1 MPQMG
6 LKLPPDTLLTP
17 SLTLRIQGSSHRAIE
32 NKGFFL
38 IGHQKGSLACFATRN
53 RSGGCHQASNGL
65 KTSSRHP
72 PDTLPNIEDPGI
84 EPLRHRKQ
92 RFFLNRAPE
101 GLVRGF
107 RHPKSFWWL
116 PPGPKWAHR
125 TLSILSTLASNGL
138 DRATAPSKTNVFS

>member
-17 SLTLRIQGSSHRAIE
+17 SRTRIQGWSHCAIE

-38 IGHQKGSLACFATRN
+38 IGHQKASLACFASRN
-53 RSGGCHQASNGL
+53 RSGGCHHASNGL

-84 EPLRHRKQ
+84 EPSRHRKQ
-92 RFFLNRAPE
+92 RFFLIGHQKGSFTCFATPNRSG
-101 GLVRGF
+101 GLRSRKQRFFFIIIIFFFYSRRSAAQAV
-107 RHPKSFWWL
+107 
-116 PPGPKWAHR
+116 
-125 TLSILSTLASNGL
+125 AS
-138 DRATAPSKTNVFS
+138 K